1 MNKEFKKLLL
11 KIAQLPLKDQNWILT
26 QLSPSQQKQFVQQQ
40 GVSLLDKA
48 RQFRTLPYSQ
58 LPLISQIP
66 QLPEL
71 CKDLMQLEPLYIAI
85 ILEQGN
91 FSWTKQFL
99 ENSGQGKH
107 IKNITDEKICLIK
120 PATKARVF
128 QQWQSQLSFKEQLE
142 HLDG

>member
-40 GVSLLDKA
+40 GVSLIDKA
-48 RQFRTLPYSQ
+48 RQFRKLSYSQ
-58 LPLISQIP
+58 LSLISQTP

-71 CKDLMQLEPLYIAI
+71 CKELMQLEPLYIAI
-85 ILEQGN
+85 ILAQGN
-91 FSWTKQFL
+91 FTWTKQFL
-99 ENSGQGKH
+99 EHNEQGEY
-107 IKNITDEKICLIK
+107 IKQLTDEKICFIK

-142 HLDG
+142 HLHG